1 MDAVL
6 RWIESQQ
13 TSMEELL
20 IDWASINSGTYHLAG
35 VKRLTENVVR
45 QFEPLADDIRRV
57 PLASHVEVNSRGESV
72 EMPLG
77 DALVMTRRRE
87 APQQA
92 VLAIHLDTVYPADS
106 PFQTVHGSPAQIAG
120 PGVADAKGGLVVLF
134 YALHALERYV
144 AETGDRQLGW
154 RVILNT
160 DEEIGSPASAD
171 VFAKYAVGADFGLL
185 YEPSL
190 PNGNLVGQRGGSG
203 NFSIVARGKSA
214 HAGREFALGRNAVV
228 AAAAAVADLHDLN
241 GRWSGVTINVA
252 RIDGGAPYNVVP
264 DTAVVRFNIR
274 YPAPDLE
281 REITA
286 AIESIA
292 ARAPE
297 GISLT
302 LHGRFSAPPK
312 LLDSRHEALL
322 AQIRDCGQL
331 LGLDLQWETSGG
343 VCDGNRLTALGVPNV
358 DTLGVRG
365 GNIHSTAEFMWRDS
379 LVERAKLSASL
390 LITKSRAGK

>member
-6 RWIESQQ
+6 RWIDSQQ
-13 TSMEELL
+13 IAMEDLL

-35 VKRLTENVVR
+35 VKRLTEEVVSH
-45 QFEPLADDIRRV
+45 FEPLADEICRV
-57 PLASHVEVNSRGESV
+57 PLASHSEVDSRGESV
-72 EMPLG
+72 AMPLA

-87 APQQA
+87 APLQA
-92 VLAIHLDTVYPADS
+92 VLSIHLDTVYPADS
-106 PFQTVHGSPAQIAG
+106 SFQTVHCSTAEIAG
-120 PGVADAKGGLVVLF
+120 PGVADAKGGLVVLL

-144 AETGDRQLGW
+144 AESGDQQLGW

-160 DEEIGSPASAD
+160 DEEIGSPSSAD
-171 VFAKYAVGADFGLL
+171 VFAKYAPGADFGLL

-203 NFSIVARGKSA
+203 NFSIVAHGKSA

-228 AAAAAVADLHDLN
+228 AAATVAADLHNLN
-241 GRWSGVTINVA
+241 GRWPGVTINVA
-252 RIDGGAPYNVVP
+252 RIEGGAPYNVVP
-264 DTAVVRFNIR
+264 DAAVVRFNIR

-281 REITA
+281 REIAA
-286 AIESIA
+286 AINQIV
-292 ARAPE
+292 ARTTE

-302 LHGRFSAPPK
+302 QHGRFSAPPK
-312 LLDSRHEALL
+312 LLDARHKELL
-322 AQIRDCGQL
+322 TQICDCGQQ
-331 LGLDLQWETSGG
+331 LGLHLQWETSGG

-379 LVERAKLSASL
+379 LAERAKLSASL
-390 LITKSRAGK
+390 LITKSRAEI